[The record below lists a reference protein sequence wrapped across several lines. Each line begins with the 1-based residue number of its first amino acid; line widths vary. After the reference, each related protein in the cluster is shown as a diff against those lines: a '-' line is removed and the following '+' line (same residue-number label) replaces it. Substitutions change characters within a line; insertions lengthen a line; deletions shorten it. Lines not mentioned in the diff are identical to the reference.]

1 MRINQDRE
9 SEALEMAPMKLKD
22 FQVSGFSVQ
31 VSDFF
36 PETRNQTPE
45 TMFPIQLTEA
55 VKGLNS
61 CSLNQSG

>member
-1 MRINQDRE
+1 
-9 SEALEMAPMKLKD
+9 MAPMKLKD

-55 VKGLNS
+55 VKGAR
-61 CSLNQSG
+61 